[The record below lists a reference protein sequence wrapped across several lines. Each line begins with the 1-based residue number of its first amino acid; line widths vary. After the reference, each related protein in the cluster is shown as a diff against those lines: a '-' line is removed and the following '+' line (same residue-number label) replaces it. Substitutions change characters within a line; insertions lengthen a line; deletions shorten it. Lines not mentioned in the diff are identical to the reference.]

1 MPFTEL
7 FDETLDINSTENYEL
22 SVEMSAH
29 NLSFCILDGI
39 RNKYIMFR
47 SFVPEGQKKFTPDQ
61 IREIISA
68 DDFLKKRYRKVHYVV
83 SSPKFT
89 LVPSALYDPGRK
101 DEYFSFNYTVSDSS
115 LILTDRIEDPDCFL
129 LFAVSRPYAEVM
141 KEFYPQTVPIHHL
154 RPLFAQIHHERKSST
169 DNYIMAHIEADYFN
183 LIIFGN
189 NTLQLCNSF
198 LYRNVS
204 DILYHILNVFRNM
217 NIKQEETI
225 ILSGQ
230 TDRFDDLSSNLA
242 MFIRNVRYA
251 SLLGNS
257 TFSYVFNDIPFH
269 RYINL
274 FSAANCGS

>member
-22 SVEMSAH
+22 SVEVGAH

-61 IREIISA
+61 IRDIISA
-68 DDFLKKRYRKVHYVV
+68 DDFLKKRYRKVHYLIA
-83 SSPKFT
+83 SPKFT
-89 LVPSALYDPGRK
+89 LVPPALYDPAK
-101 DEYFSFNYTVSDSS
+101 KEEYFSFNHPVSESTQ
-115 LILTDRIEDPDCFL
+115 ILTDRLTDPDSFL
-129 LFAVSRPYAEVM
+129 LFSVSRPYSDLM
-141 KEFYPQTVPIHHL
+141 KEFYPQSVPIHHL
-154 RPLFAQIHHERKSST
+154 RPLFAQIHNERKSSG
-169 DNYIMAHIEADYFN
+169 DLYIHAHIEADYFN
-183 LIIFGN
+183 LIIFKS

-225 ILSGQ
+225 VLSGQ
-230 TDRFDDLSSNLA
+230 TERFDDLSSNLS
-242 MFIRNVRYA
+242 MYIRNVRYA
-251 SLLGNS
+251 ALSGNF
-257 TFSYVFNDIPFH
+257 TFSYVFNEISFH

-274 FSAANCGS
+274 FSAASCGS